1 MIVVAL
7 FLLYLPVQAQSESVN
22 SVNVQGGGSVI
33 LADPMLDQILQRHIN
48 QNRKKGG
55 IDGYRIQ
62 LYFNSG
68 PKARDEANKL
78 KAEVLSEYPE
88 VPVYIIFQYPFYKV
102 RVGDFRSKSDALPV
116 YFALKKKYD
125 GAYIVKDVI
134 KPPPLETNDD

>member
-1 MIVVAL
+1 MAVVAL
-7 FLLYLPVQAQSESVN
+7 FFLNLPMKAQSGSDN

-33 LADPMLDQILQRHIN
+33 LADPLLDQILQRHIN

-62 LYFNSG
+62 LYSNSG
-68 PKARDEANKL
+68 PRARDEANNL
-78 KAEVLSEYPE
+78 KAEVLSKYPD

-102 RVGDFRSKSDALPV
+102 RVGDFRSKSDALSV
-116 YFALKKKYD
+116 YFAFKKKYD

-134 KPPPLETNDD
+134 KPPPLKTEDD